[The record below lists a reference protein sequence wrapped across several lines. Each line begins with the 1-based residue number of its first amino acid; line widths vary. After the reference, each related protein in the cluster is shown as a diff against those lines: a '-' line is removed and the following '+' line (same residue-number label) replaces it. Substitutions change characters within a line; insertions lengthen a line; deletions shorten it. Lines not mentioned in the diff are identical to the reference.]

1 MHRNIPSRCNFK
13 QLKGISYSLQCLLR
27 SLTPLQ
33 RSNHHEWDILWL
45 LTLSCFIFTIFFYTI
60 MMRASLLTH
69 IRLVMQTLV
78 NHKLFAKP
86 SKFYFMVS
94 KVNYHSHIISEAC
107 VEFDLDKFQAIMK
120 WLIMNQ
126 TIQIPT
132 QRWLTK
138 LLGYD
143 FEIFYFSGHGN
154 VVVDGLSRCQPVG
167 HLFAAIST
175 YQPIIITE
183 LQNFYVSHLVVTV
196 FASNFSIPNNCLF
209 SSKWFCMTKIR
220 F

>member
-1 MHRNIPSRCNFK
+1 MERDS
-13 QLKGISYSLQCLLR
+13 SYNR
-27 SLTPLQ
+27 
-33 RSNHHEWDILWL
+33 EM
-45 LTLSCFIFTIFFYTI
+45 FTIREVVRKWSQY
-60 MMRASLLTH
+60 
-69 IRLVMQTLV
+69 
-78 NHKLFAKP
+78 LFGHH
-86 SKFYFMVS
+86 F
-94 KVNYHSHIISEAC
+94 
-107 VEFDLDKFQAIMK
+107 
-120 WLIMNQ
+120 LIFSDQNILGGPLNQ

-132 QRWLTK
+132 QQWLIK
-138 LLGYD
+138 LMGYN
-143 FEIFYFSGHGN
+143 FEILYFSGHCN

-209 SSKWFCMTKIR
+209 SSKWFCMTKIG